1 MKLAGQVFSLR
12 ATVLFL
18 AGLVLPTAPMAA
30 QQEVSP
36 EHFDAKQG
44 AAPARKPALA
54 HKTAADKKKPS
65 PGKHNAAAQKPTSKP
80 EESAA
85 LKPAPA
91 PSSR

>member
-18 AGLVLPTAPMAA
+18 AGLVLPTAPLAA

-44 AAPARKPALA
+44 AAPGRKPA
-54 HKTAADKKKPS
+54 HKTTANNKKKPS